1 MELTSGLA
9 STPNSLV
16 AAAIETQKKNVG
28 LSPSPEGGF
37 IVVGQIDSV
46 DQIDSVSQFTR
57 SIKPKTLGHSVRHF
71 IPAHFGPGH
80 SVAHFSLVNRGKIN
94 LTNQNDRAL
103 LNLQ

>member
-46 DQIDSVSQFTR
+46 DQIDSVGQFTLT
-57 SIKPKTLGHSVRHF
+57 IKPTIICRMH
-71 IPAHFGPGH
+71 
-80 SVAHFSLVNRGKIN
+80 
-94 LTNQNDRAL
+94 RAF
-103 LNLQ
+103 